1 MITRTMQVSEQS
13 TSETTEQQEQQVVE
27 LQQPALPSNIEERLA
42 NIERQIMLINRNV
55 FTVNELALWLDISPS
70 RVYRLVREKNIPYW
84 RQVGKIYFKKDEIEQ
99 WQLKTRIS
107 TNEEI
112 ESAAVTRC
120 TLQRLKRI

>member
-13 TSETTEQQEQQVVE
+13 TSETTEQQERQVVE
-27 LQQPALPSNIEERLA
+27 LQQQALPSNIEERLA